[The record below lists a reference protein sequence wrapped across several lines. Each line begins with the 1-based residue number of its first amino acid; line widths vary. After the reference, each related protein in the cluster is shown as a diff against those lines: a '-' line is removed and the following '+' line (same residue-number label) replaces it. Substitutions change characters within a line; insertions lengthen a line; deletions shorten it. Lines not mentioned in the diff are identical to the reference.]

1 MKDII
6 TDIDKLSVRSDEL
19 DTRKKN
25 KLIQGIVF
33 ELKERVKK
41 DNLKG
46 LSAIQLGYPYR
57 IFVINFNGNIQA
69 YVNPIVTNT
78 SSFTFSK
85 ETCSSIPG
93 KTYIM
98 PRFGKISLTYMDPLG
113 RVKSNEFIGMAAFTV
128 AHHIDHLEG
137 VLVSDIGLEIDDSF
151 ENASEEDKNE
161 LLKAYMESLDIK
173 AKELNEEIESDIN
186 LKNLKDSI
194 DFIESVQRGD
204 TKLDGKQTVE
214 KKLDE

>member
-6 TDIDKLSVRSDEL
+6 TDVEKLSVRSDEL
-19 DTRKKN
+19 DTRKKS

-33 ELKERVKK
+33 ELKERVKQ

-69 YVNPIVTNT
+69 YVNPVVTNT

-128 AHHIDHLEG
+128 AHYIDHLEG
-137 VLVSDIGLEIDDSF
+137 VLLSDIGLEIDDSF
-151 ENASEEDKNE
+151 DSASEEEKNE
-161 LLKAYMESLDIK
+161 LLRAYMDSLDIK
-173 AKELNEEIESDIN
+173 AKELNDEIESDVN

-194 DFIESVQRGD
+194 DFMESVQRGE
-204 TKLDGKQTVE
+204 TKLEGKQSVE
-214 KKLDE
+214 KKLNE